1 MIQRQLQFAFL
12 VAKWQIHPWWI
23 DSGVSV
29 ETFSL
34 SFMFIRYFFARWCCA
49 DGRLMASCHPP
60 SRHIGASTRSLLARQ
75 KIARSTWHLPG
86 GGAAGA
92 DTKPHGH
99 I

>member
-23 DSGVSV
+23 DSGVSA